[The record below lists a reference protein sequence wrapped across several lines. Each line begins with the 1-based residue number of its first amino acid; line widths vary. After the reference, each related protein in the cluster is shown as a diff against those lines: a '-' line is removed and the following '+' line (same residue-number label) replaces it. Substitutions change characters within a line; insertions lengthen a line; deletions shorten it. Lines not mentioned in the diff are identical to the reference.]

1 MSDYM
6 WGVLAGLA
14 LVVVVAAIAK
24 WRRRDKPMSVAEKA
38 DYLSNRRA
46 RMLPALAVIFL
57 SQQATFFSQMSGQHL
72 SAEKAKISAWLVLSI
87 VMLWACDQGLLA
99 RAQGGPRPD
108 RRREYAGQPQRGD
121 ALGLPFQHGR
131 GDRRL
136 HPDDVRHGDRARSGA
151 YRDVV
156 RNRGGDIALGSPRTA
171 RPPGCLNA
179 WPTSSKSAAA
189 SLA

>member
-57 SQQATFFSQMSGQHL
+57 SQQATFFSQMSGQHV

-87 VMLWACDQGLLA
+87 VMLFGLATKGFWLERKEVRDLIDDENT
-99 RAQGGPRPD
+99 RAN
-108 RRREYAGQPQRGD
+108 
-121 ALGLPFQHGR
+121 
-131 GDRRL
+131 
-136 HPDDVRHGDRARSGA
+136 
-151 YRDVV
+151 
-156 RNRGGDIALGSPRTA
+156 RNEAMRWGFLFSM
-171 RPPGCLNA
+171 
-179 WPTSSKSAAA
+179 AAA
-189 SLA
+189 IAVYILTMFDTVTGREAVHIVMSFGIAAAILRWGVLERRAHRDA

>member
-1 MSDYM
+1 M

-57 SQQATFFSQMSGQHL
+57 SQQATFFSQMSGQHV

-87 VMLWACDQGLLA
+87 VMLFGLATKGFWLERKEVRDLIDDENT
-99 RAQGGPRPD
+99 RAN
-108 RRREYAGQPQRGD
+108 
-121 ALGLPFQHGR
+121 
-131 GDRRL
+131 
-136 HPDDVRHGDRARSGA
+136 
-151 YRDVV
+151 
-156 RNRGGDIALGSPRTA
+156 RNEAMRWGFLFSM
-171 RPPGCLNA
+171 
-179 WPTSSKSAAA
+179 AAA
-189 SLA
+189 IAVYILTMFDTVTGREAVHIVMSFGIAAAILRWGVLERRAHRDA

>member
-1 MSDYM
+1 M

-87 VMLWACDQGLLA
+87 VMLFGLATKGFWLERKEVRDLIDDENT
-99 RAQGGPRPD
+99 RAN
-108 RRREYAGQPQRGD
+108 
-121 ALGLPFQHGR
+121 
-131 GDRRL
+131 
-136 HPDDVRHGDRARSGA
+136 
-151 YRDVV
+151 
-156 RNRGGDIALGSPRTA
+156 RNEAMRWGFLFSM
-171 RPPGCLNA
+171 
-179 WPTSSKSAAA
+179 AAA
-189 SLA
+189 IAVYILTMFDTVTGREAVHIVMSFGIAAAILRWGVLERRAHRDA